1 MRTLTTVFIAGL
13 SVIGSPVCAF
23 QDASISTRLSN
34 RQRSISTRLSNR
46 QRSVSSFLYDPKS
59 IDYQCENSQARR
71 LFLGEVALCGV
82 ALTTL
87 TTQPK
92 LAEASGG
99 ATAGGAYLLSAKR
112 RYYDRVKASVSGLMK
127 AAEGL
132 KSGDSSIAKDF
143 FSNED
148 GGSWTDLKA
157 AGYLLSNA
165 FRRSASTNPD
175 SLPAVKVRIIMSF
188 SEN

>member
-1 MRTLTTVFIAGL
+1 MQTLTIIFIACL

-34 RQRSISTRLSNR
+34 RH
-46 QRSVSSFLYDPKS
+46 RSVCSFLYDPKS

-71 LFLGEVALCGV
+71 TFLSEVALCGV

-87 TTQPK
+87 TTRPK
-92 LAEASGG
+92 IAEASGG

-112 RYYDRVKASVSGLMK
+112 RYYDRVKASVAGLMK

-132 KSGDSSIAKDF
+132 KSGDSSIAKEF

-175 SLPAVKVRIIMSF
+175 SLPAVKVRIIMSS
-188 SEN
+188 SENWQCNEY

>member
-1 MRTLTTVFIAGL
+1 MRSVTTLFIAWL

-23 QDASISTRLSN
+23 QDASISTRISN
-34 RQRSISTRLSNR
+34 HHRAK
-46 QRSVSSFLYDPKS
+46 RSVCSFLYDPKS
-59 IDYQCENSQARR
+59 IDHQCENSQARR
-71 LFLGEVALCGV
+71 SFLSEVALCGV

-92 LAEASGG
+92 IAEASGG

-112 RYYDRVKASVSGLMK
+112 RYYDRVKASVSSLMK
-127 AAEGL
+127 VADGL

-143 FSNED
+143 FSSED

-175 SLPAVKVRIIMSF
+175 SLPAVKVRNM
-188 SEN
+188 